1 MPAIR
6 HRNITIDGRR
16 VFLREAGD
24 PARPTLV
31 LLPGFPSSSRAYVRL
46 IDRLANKWH
55 AVAIDYPGFG
65 SSDPL
70 AGSPTFDR
78 LAETTGK
85 VIDAL
90 GVNEYAIYMFDFGAP
105 VGFSGV
111 WPCRQVLGP
120 HSSSTL

>member
-1 MPAIR
+1 MSDSSTGSQTSGTR
-6 HRNITIDGRR
+6 
-16 VFLREAGD
+16 
-24 PARPTLV
+24 
-31 LLPGFPSSSRAYVRL
+31 LPF
-46 IDRLANKWH
+46 
-55 AVAIDYPGFG
+55 DYPGFG

-78 LAETTGK
+78 LAEITGK

>member
-46 IDRLANKWH
+46 IGRLAHKWH
-55 AVAIDYPGFG
+55 AAFG
-65 SSDPL
+65 
-70 AGSPTFDR
+70 R
-78 LAETTGK
+78 
-85 VIDAL
+85 VIGLLWFRQRRRSEHAT
-90 GVNEYAIYMFDFGAP
+90 
-105 VGFSGV
+105 V
-111 WPCRQVLGP
+111 WGDLSANNP
-120 HSSSTL
+120 